1 MTDGPAR
8 VWFEWLRW
16 GALGVAVVV
25 LTIFLV
31 VQGRATIDVSYG
43 QSPSSADPVPE
54 GEAGE
59 LSDATVPSVEEMTRM
74 VADNQIVRLPGSI
87 AHIDED
93 RVRAEIGGTD
103 ARILIAPPG
112 LDEDERERVREVEN
126 ATVRVLGTEV
136 SGGLYQAVPD
146 DFDGWRKR
154 FATGDVTGSVTLL
167 LRELRG
173 ERTEDDEDGEDDT
186 IAWREPTA
194 EEFGPVAAD
203 LRETGLHTAEGST
216 MDALPEAAAT
226 AFPDGDALY
235 AVFPQQEA
243 DQPVPDYTTALAA
256 EFPDRP
262 IVVMYGSWV
271 EYRGPYEE
279 DFASVVTASIYG
291 QLNDR
296 LSKYDYPQSNV
307 LHAYLNRVT
316 DVRYAGLFDRPLPYQ
331 PFDPLR
337 VTMPALPW
345 IFAACVLV
353 FLALSVRA
361 VLRPVTRPRQFQQGH
376 TAARLAGLT
385 ALAIEVSA
393 LTGRDGDTPLTRGL
407 AALEGARK
415 ALNDKLPDQHV
426 HTLLNQAEAE
436 LDDTARAV
444 GRTDYRPNVYLQGR
458 LA

>member
-1 MTDGPAR
+1 M
-8 VWFEWLRW
+8 RW

-31 VQGRATIDVSYG
+31 VQGRTIDVSYG
-43 QSPSSADPVPE
+43 QSPSSSDPVPE
-54 GEAGE
+54 GDAGE

-74 VADNQIVRLPGSI
+74 VADDHIVRLPGSV

-103 ARILIAPPG
+103 SRVLIAPPG
-112 LDEDERERVREVEN
+112 LDEDERGRVRDVEN
-126 ATVRVLGTEV
+126 ATVRVIGTEV
-136 SGGLYQAVPD
+136 TGGFFQVVPN
-146 DFDGWRKR
+146 DFDGWREV
-154 FATGDVTGSVTLL
+154 FGTGDVTSLVTRL
-167 LRELRG
+167 LRELRD
-173 ERTEDDEDGEDDT
+173 EENEDGEDGEDGDG

-194 EEFGPVAAD
+194 EELGPVTAD

-216 MDALPEAAAT
+216 MDSLPEATAT

-235 AVFPQQEA
+235 AVFPQQEWG
-243 DQPVPDYTTALAA
+243 QPVPEYGPALAA
-256 EFPDRP
+256 EFPGRP
-262 IVVMYGSWV
+262 IVVMYGAWV
-271 EYRGPYEE
+271 EYHGPDQEE
-279 DFASVVTASIYG
+279 FAQVVAAGLYG
-291 QLNDR
+291 QLTER
-296 LSKYDYPQSNV
+296 LSRYDYPQHNV

-337 VTMPALPW
+337 VTLPALPW

-353 FLALSVRA
+353 FLGLSVRS
-361 VLRPVTRPRQFQQGH
+361 VLRPVTRPRKYQRGH
-376 TAARLAGLT
+376 SAARLAGLT

-393 LTGRDGDTPLTRGL
+393 LTGRDGNASLTRGL
-407 AALEGARK
+407 TALEGARK
-415 ALNDKLPDQHV
+415 ALDDKLPDQHV
-426 HTLLNQAEAE
+426 QTLLTQAEAE